1 MKNTIRV
8 LSITSMA
15 LLLGLSLVNA
25 VAGETPA
32 NGNVPLKTM
41 SQAEYEIYR
50 QQLDR
55 QVKSST
61 SNVPRQ
67 NSVVVEKESESGAES
82 EPDSGTAGVGYGK
95 GYRARMERS
104 GGAGR
109 GAGYRG
115 GSMSRGGG
123 GRNR

>member
-8 LSITSMA
+8 LSMTSIA

-25 VAGETPA
+25 VAGETSA

-67 NSVVVEKESESGAES
+67 NSVVVEKESESGAEG